1 MYSTLSTLNTTTE
14 VLLSKTPCVCTL
26 QKVYHPMH
34 HPKCV
39 CTLDG
44 LKAEH
49 KFWVSITILGR
60 MSRHFHFLSLGL
72 SMYFISNYGTLVTI
86 LTSVQQSGVHWLVV
100 LGTSSEKVLIHS
112 AQCTTLSYCLKVL
125 NSSTSS
131 TFSKY
136 FPDSWMKVLSIFWGN
151 AWWHP
156 TEWCENWSTT
166 YANDFMSHTDVACRV
181 QTGRLLSTHENR
193 QVL

>member
-1 MYSTLSTLNTTTE
+1 MHFAKSVPSNAPSKVCVHFGWVKSRAQILSIDHDTWSYVT
-14 VLLSKTPCVCTL
+14 S
-26 QKVYHPMH
+26 
-34 HPKCV
+34 
-39 CTLDG
+39 
-44 LKAEH
+44 
-49 KFWVSITILGR
+49 FR
-60 MSRHFHFLSLGL
+60 FLSLGL

-125 NSSTSS
+125 NRSTSS

-151 AWWHP
+151 AW
-156 TEWCENWSTT
+156 
-166 YANDFMSHTDVACRV
+166 
-181 QTGRLLSTHENR
+181 
-193 QVL
+193 